1 MDPTFIPTA
10 ERRKQVKLRTRM
22 DLVIT
27 EQRYEGR
34 LCHVVK
40 DPVSLKYYRFNQQ
53 EYYVFE
59 KLTGANTLE
68 DIRKDFEKRF
78 APDRLTLEDL
88 EGFARQLVT
97 AGLVHHDSPNAAREL
112 FDKRRKQRR
121 TKRLATITNILYIKL
136 PVFDPDRLLDRMIR
150 YTRWIFTHTF
160 LWLSVGLMLA
170 AGLFVAFHYKT
181 FYDKLPAYQ
190 EFFAFRTLLYMWIA
204 LGVVKVIHE
213 FGHGLSCKAFGGESH
228 EMGFLFMCF
237 SPALYCNVTDS
248 WTVADKW
255 KRIVISFAGIWV
267 ELIIASIATFVWWYT
282 PHWPFVNNVAM
293 CLMVLCSVSTFVFN
307 ANPLM
312 RFDGYYI
319 LADWLEVPNLR
330 ERSNRF
336 LSHLVQEK
344 CLGIE
349 VQPEAYMA
357 PSRKWLFVSYAIAS
371 FLYRWFVTIS
381 ILFFLAQ
388 WLKPYKLETLS
399 VMLALGALAS
409 MVFWPTYRMVK
420 SIRQRG
426 RLPDMK
432 RKRVVA
438 TGVVLAA
445 VLGAFFFLP
454 LPVSRVREVGLVQV
468 TEGHRESVFVHE
480 TGILYEVRVHDGQR
494 VPKGADLGQFRN
506 PQFQFDRQKFQA
518 EIEAAAQQI
527 AALES
532 RRSAVGGSDP
542 NARTKLDQDLL
553 AARNSLKH
561 NKQLLE
567 KQEKLIADGEVLRAP
582 RAGVVMS
589 APRKEDVFRTWEKG
603 DGQPFCTI
611 GEPDKLRVL
620 VPVGSTD
627 YWEIRQNLDRVKG
640 ERPDDAYLEVSIL
653 PKNRADRE
661 LVGRIV
667 RLPDTDEK
675 NVPIA
680 LTHRGGGSL
689 ATRPGGDPN
698 VNQPLVQTYLI
709 PIEIEN
715 PDATLAPGS
724 LATVKIHLKW
734 RSAAWWTWR
743 SIASALNVGLW

>member
-22 DLVIT
+22 DLVIS

-59 KLTGANTLE
+59 KLNGTNTLE
-68 DIRKDFEKRF
+68 EIRKDFERRF

-97 AGLVHHDSPNAAREL
+97 AGLVQHESPNAAREL
-112 FDKRRKQRR
+112 FEKRRKQRR
-121 TKRLATITNILYIKL
+121 TKRIATISNILYIKI
-136 PVFDPDRLLDRMIR
+136 PVFDPDRLLSRMIR

-160 LWLSVGLMLA
+160 LWLSVALMLS
-170 AGLFVAFHYKT
+170 AGLFVLFHYKT

-255 KRIVISFAGIWV
+255 KRIIISFAGIWV
-267 ELIIASIATFVWWYT
+267 ELIIASIATFVWWYS
-282 PHWPFVNNVAM
+282 PHWPFVHNVAM

-336 LSHLVQEK
+336 LSNLIQEK

-349 VQPEAYMA
+349 VQPEVYMA
-357 PSRKWLFVSYAIAS
+357 PNRKWLFVGYAITS

-381 ILFFLAQ
+381 ILFFLAK
-388 WLKPYKLETLS
+388 WLKPYKLEALS
-399 VMLALGALAS
+399 MLLALGALAS
-409 MVFWPTYRMVK
+409 MVFWPIYRLVK
-420 SIRQRG
+420 SVRQRG

-432 RKRVVA
+432 RKRVIASGFV
-438 TGVVLAA
+438 VVLIL
-445 VLGAFFFLP
+445 VAFFVLP
-454 LPVSRVREVGLVQV
+454 LPVSRVRETGLVQV
-468 TEGHRESVFVHE
+468 SEDHREYVH
-480 TGILYEVRVHDGQR
+480 VRDSAVLTDVYVHDGQY
-494 VPKGADLGQFRN
+494 VSAGHDLARFKN
-506 PQFQFDRQKFQA
+506 PQYEFEKQQLEKQRDAANQLLQA
-518 EIEAAAQQI
+518 IKRDLLAGGDPTGRSKLEKARDEQAAAV
-527 AALES
+527 AAS
-532 RRSAVGGSDP
+532 
-542 NARTKLDQDLL
+542 KDLL
-553 AARNSLKH
+553 AA
-561 NKQLLE
+561 LE
-567 KQEKLIADGEVLRAP
+567 QRKAETEVLKAP
-582 RAGVVMS
+582 RAGVVMGS
-589 APRKEDVFRTWEKG
+589 PRKEDLHRVWDKA
-603 DGQPFCTI
+603 DGHPFCTI
-611 GEPDKLRVL
+611 GDPGKERVL
-620 VPVGSTD
+620 VPVDASNLH
-627 YWEIRQNLDRVKG
+627 EIRKNLDRARA
-640 ERPDDAYLEVSIL
+640 ERGDGAYLEVSIL
-653 PKNRADRE
+653 AKNHRE
-661 LVGRIV
+661 YKGRIT

-675 NVPIA
+675 NVPLP

-689 ATRPGGDPN
+689 ATKPGGDPN
-698 VNQPLVQTYLI
+698 VNQPLVQTFLV
-709 PIEIEN
+709 PVGVDD
-715 PDATLAPGS
+715 PDDTLVPGTLAM
-724 LATVKIHLKW
+724 VKIHLEWK
-734 RSAAWWTWR
+734 SAAWWSWR
-743 SIASALNVGLW
+743 AIAKALDIGLW

>member
-10 ERRKQVKLRTRM
+10 ERRKQVKLRIRA
-22 DLVIT
+22 DLAIT

-53 EYYVFE
+53 EYFVFQR
-59 KLTGANTLE
+59 LDGGNTLE
-68 DIRKDFEKRF
+68 EIRKDFEKRF

-97 AGLVHHDSPNAAREL
+97 AGLVQHESPNAAREL
-112 FDKRRKQRR
+112 FSKRRKQRR
-121 TKRLATITNILYIKL
+121 TKRLATLTNILYIKI
-136 PVFDPDRLLDRMIR
+136 PVFDPDRLLGWMIQ

-160 LWLSVGLMLA
+160 LWLSVVLMISA
-170 AGLFVAFHYKT
+170 ALFVAFHYST
-181 FYDKLPAYQ
+181 FYAKLPAYQ

-255 KRIVISFAGIWV
+255 KRIIISFAGIWV

-282 PHWPFVNNVAM
+282 PHWPFVNNVSM

-336 LSHLVQEK
+336 LSNLLQDK

-357 PSRKWLFVSYAIAS
+357 PNRKVLFVAYAILS

-381 ILFFLAQ
+381 ILFFLAH

-399 VMLALGALAS
+399 MMLAIGALVS
-409 MVFWPTYRMVK
+409 LLFWPAYRMVRN
-420 SIRQRG
+420 IRQRG

-432 RKRVVA
+432 RKRVIA
-438 TGVVLAA
+438 SGVVVAGIL
-445 VLGAFFFLP
+445 LAFFALP
-454 LPVSRVREVGLVQV
+454 LPVSRVRETGVVQV
-468 TEGHRESVFVHE
+468 SEGRWEDARVYE
-480 TGILYEVRVHDGQR
+480 TAMLMEVMVRDGQY
-494 VPKGADLGQFRN
+494 VNQGADLARFHSAQLE
-506 PQFQFDRQKFQA
+506 FDRQKF
-518 EIEAAAQQI
+518 EKERDSAQQMVVAI
-527 AALES
+527 KNRRATGGGDPVS
-532 RRSAVGGSDP
+532 RA
-542 NARTKLDQDLL
+542 KLDQELRAAESDLT
-553 AARNSLKH
+553 AST
-561 NKQLLE
+561 KQLQG
-567 KQEKLIADGEVLRAP
+567 QEELIKKTEVLRAP
-582 RAGVVMS
+582 RSGTVMG
-589 APRKEDVFRTWEKG
+589 APKKEDIFRTWEKSEP
-603 DGQPFCTI
+603 QPFCMI
-611 GEPDKLRVL
+611 GDRKVMRLLIPVSPTDLREMR
-620 VPVGSTD
+620 T
-627 YWEIRQNLDRVKG
+627 NLDRIQA
-640 ERPDDAYLEVSIL
+640 EQPNDAYLPASIL
-653 PKNRADRE
+653 AKHHRE
-661 LVGRIV
+661 YTGRIT
-667 RLPDTDEK
+667 RLPETDEK
-675 NVPIA
+675 NIPLP
-680 LTHRGGGSL
+680 LTHRGGGTV

-698 VNQPLVQTYLI
+698 VNQPLVQIYLVAV
-709 PIEIEN
+709 EVDD
-715 PDATLAPGS
+715 PDDTLTPGT
-724 LATVKIHLKW
+724 LATVKVHLKW
-734 RSAAWWTWR
+734 KSAAWWAWR
-743 SIASALNVGLW
+743 SIASALDIGLW

>member
-10 ERRKQVKLRTRM
+10 ERRKQVKLRIRA
-22 DLVIT
+22 DLAIT

-34 LCHVVK
+34 VCHVVK

-53 EYYVFE
+53 EYFVF
-59 KLTGANTLE
+59 KRLDGGNTLE
-68 DIRKDFEKRF
+68 EIRKEFERRF

-97 AGLVHHDSPNAAREL
+97 AGLVQHESPNAARDL
-112 FDKRRKQRR
+112 FAKRRKQRR

-136 PVFDPDRLLDRMIR
+136 PVFDPDRLLGWMIK
-150 YTRWIFTHTF
+150 YLRWIFTHTF
-160 LWLSVGLMLA
+160 LWLSVALMVSA
-170 AGLFVAFHYKT
+170 ALFVAFHYKT
-181 FYDKLPAYQ
+181 FYAKLPAYQ

-336 LSHLVQEK
+336 LSNLLQDK

-357 PSRKWLFVSYAIAS
+357 PNRKVLFVSYAILS
-371 FLYRWFVTIS
+371 FLYRWFVTVS
-381 ILFFLAQ
+381 ILFFLAH

-399 VMLALGALAS
+399 MMLAIGALVS
-409 MVFWPTYRMVK
+409 MLFWPAYRMVK

-432 RKRVVA
+432 RKRVIA
-438 TGVVLAA
+438 SGVVVAGIL
-445 VLGAFFFLP
+445 LAFFALP
-454 LPVSRVREVGLVQV
+454 LPVSRVRETGVVQV
-468 TEGHRESVFVHE
+468 SEGHWADARVHE
-480 TGILYEVRVHDGQR
+480 SAMLMEVYVRDGQY
-494 VPKGADLGQFRN
+494 VTKGTDLARFHSAQLE
-506 PQFQFDRQKFQA
+506 FDRQKF
-518 EIEAAAQQI
+518 EKERDAAQQTVNALI
-527 AALES
+527 TRRAAAGGDPTTRARLEQELQKAESDLRASREALE
-532 RRSAVGGSDP
+532 VQEELIKK
-542 NARTKLDQDLL
+542 TEI
-553 AARNSLKH
+553 LK
-561 NKQLLE
+561 
-567 KQEKLIADGEVLRAP
+567 AP
-582 RAGVVMS
+582 RNGTVMGS
-589 APRKEDVFRTWEKG
+589 PKKEEIIRTWEKAEP
-603 DGQPFCTI
+603 QPFCMV
-611 GEPDKLRVL
+611 GDRRVMRVL
-620 VPVGSTD
+620 IPVGATD
-627 YWEIRQNLDRVKG
+627 CREMRTNLDRMQA
-640 ERPDDAYLEVSIL
+640 ERPNDAYLPATIL
-653 PKNRADRE
+653 AKNHKE
-661 LVGRIV
+661 FTGRV
-667 RLPDTDEK
+667 TRLPETDEK
-675 NVPIA
+675 NIPLP
-680 LTHRGGGSL
+680 LTHRGGGAI
-689 ATRPGGDPN
+689 ATKPGGDPN
-698 VNQPLVQTYLI
+698 VNQPLVQTYLVVV
-709 PIEIEN
+709 EVDD
-715 PDATLAPGS
+715 PDDTLTPGTLA
-724 LATVKIHLKW
+724 AVKVHLKW
-734 RSAAWWTWR
+734 KSGAWWAWR
-743 SIASALNVGLW
+743 SIASALDIGLW